1 MVEQCR
7 HCHGRGFHYVER
19 GSSLTYTCED
29 CGGCGYVATCPE
41 CGMKFPAVA
50 VAALDGGRCPECEAL
65 HEAELE
71 REELEKMAMEEL
83 QEVVSF

>member
-1 MVEQCR
+1 MVEKFR

-19 GSSLTYTCED
+19 GSSLTYICED
-29 CGGCGYVATCPE
+29 CGGCGYVATCPD
-41 CGMKFPAVA
+41 CGMEFPSVDA
-50 VAALDGGRCPECEAL
+50 DIFSGRCPECEAL

-83 QEVVSF
+83 QEVVS